1 MHRRSVVSAN
11 LDPTREDVWAQES
24 SRPTNEDALM
34 NARRKSMGNKKLT
47 GASAL
52 TVRQSIVPCLLVT
65 VLFFLWGFAYGMLD
79 TLNAK
84 FQVRGE
90 WIPPK
95 AVAPANIRLNRN
107 LSTSLPP
114 ELVVCKPLTSEPTL
128 SDL

>member
-1 MHRRSVVSAN
+1 
-11 LDPTREDVWAQES
+11 
-24 SRPTNEDALM
+24 
-34 NARRKSMGNKKLT
+34 MGNKKLT

-84 FQVRGE
+84 FQVRSG
-90 WIPPK
+90 WIPRK

-107 LSTSLPP
+107 LSTSLRP
-114 ELVVCKPLTSEPTL
+114 ELVVCKPLTSERTL